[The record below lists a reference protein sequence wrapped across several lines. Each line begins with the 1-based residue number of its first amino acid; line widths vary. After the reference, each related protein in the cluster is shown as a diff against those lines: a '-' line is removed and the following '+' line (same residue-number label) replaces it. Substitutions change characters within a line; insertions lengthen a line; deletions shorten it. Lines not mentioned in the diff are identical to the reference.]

1 MRAQFK
7 EEIDVIEMWDQAN
20 DDDDLYIDEED
31 IVEDMRFIQDS
42 QEGQD
47 LRIYISKRGIP
58 TNIPYFLDINLP
70 NGKDTPQDEM
80 APSFEKC
87 GRFGR
92 FEEKSIFKYP

>member
-42 QEGQD
+42 
-47 LRIYISKRGIP
+47 
-58 TNIPYFLDINLP
+58 
-70 NGKDTPQDEM
+70 
-80 APSFEKC
+80 
-87 GRFGR
+87 
-92 FEEKSIFKYP
+92 